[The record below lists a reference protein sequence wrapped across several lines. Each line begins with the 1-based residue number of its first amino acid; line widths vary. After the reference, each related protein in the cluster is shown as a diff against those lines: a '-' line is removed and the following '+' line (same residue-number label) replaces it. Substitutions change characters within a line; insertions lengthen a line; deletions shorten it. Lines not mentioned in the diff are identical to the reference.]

1 MISFNK
7 ITIGLVLYVFFFL
20 YVLYYWSK
28 MYKNE
33 KEKKIEARLFDM
45 VIHALFL
52 LLAKWCQIKNIF

>member
-1 MISFNK
+1 
-7 ITIGLVLYVFFFL
+7 
-20 YVLYYWSK
+20 

-33 KEKKIEARLFDM
+33 KEKKIEVRLFDM